1 MAQERRVGQGR
12 VGVALLE
19 APDVAHDELSGGKE
33 IGGGAGSKQVKLQ
46 TGEWRLEKRGECKGG
61 RECS

>member
-19 APDVAHDELSGGKE
+19 APDVAHDKLSGGKE
-33 IGGGAGSKQVKLQ
+33 IGGRVANK
-46 TGEWRLEKRGECKGG
+46 
-61 RECS
+61 